1 MSAGLGA
8 VVFLEAIEQAARLL
22 LGGLGGYTPP
32 HPAGDG
38 GGHGSDGF
46 DRAWA
51 IALIVAFGGL
61 MSGVLV
67 TRFAPEA
74 EGHGTDAAIERSTP
88 IHARS
93 GRAPCWSNSSRAR
106 S

>member
-8 VVFLEAIEQAARLL
+8 VVFLEAIELAARLL

-74 EGHGTDAAIERSTP
+74 RATAPTPRSRRSTP

-93 GRAPCWSNSSRAR
+93 GRAPCW
-106 S
+106 